1 MVVLLIMLVMD
12 ISTSSVTSISMSCG
26 QDGGVY
32 GVADDDGVVSS
43 SLISISMA
51 SAPSLIFIISG
62 LWCGWCCRRWWWWM
76 LLKSDLHHI
85 PIKRHLHFC
94 LAWVFSNSTE
104 KWIERLV
111 KFFFFGCTISNL
123 SQTRLVYN
131 CAQIGKGEYLIWEGE
146 ELWPI
151 LKGQRKWKLVGHSW
165 IHLCWHHAVSFLVKI
180 SKSILQTVCFS
191 FNSWLFEVLSL
202 INLWLNLKLK
212 NEMIRDSHQG
222 KSKSWKDQSI

>member
-1 MVVLLIMLVMD
+1 MNMRLSIAFEDFLGSSIAPQVM
-12 ISTSSVTSISMSCG
+12 
-26 QDGGVY
+26 
-32 GVADDDGVVSS
+32 
-43 SLISISMA
+43 
-51 SAPSLIFIISG
+51 PP
-62 LWCGWCCRRWWWWM
+62 W
-76 LLKSDLHHI
+76 
-85 PIKRHLHFC
+85 
-94 LAWVFSNSTE
+94 
-104 KWIERLV
+104 
-111 KFFFFGCTISNL
+111 CTISNL

-165 IHLCWHHAVSFLVKI
+165 SHVCWHHAVSFLVKI

-212 NEMIRDSHQG
+212 NEMIRDSHHESLNPEKINQSRLRG
-222 KSKSWKDQSI
+222 HLVSFWVTRSWAQAAKTPFYCQLKSWLKKTCIKLWSLATLTLSIIF